1 MANDN
6 ANGILQLSTS
16 HVNVQEGS
24 TTPIVY
30 VERSAGFFGEVC
42 CLKRLLMADVKIN
55 LFQEYY

>member
-42 CLKRLLMADVKIN
+42 VSSLKRILMADVKIN
-55 LFQEYY
+55 LF